1 MSSDNNMELS
11 RRKILAGMGAV
22 GAAGAA
28 AGLGTS
34 ALFSDAEEFANNQ
47 ITAGQLDLVMDWE
60 EHYSFPQIYSDFDD
74 PTVEDGND
82 LDVIRSDPADDPS
95 LNEDNYTGL
104 PIPETDA
111 DGRDPVV
118 WARNNDDPAGTGE
131 SSLELYFANTVI
143 EAFPD
148 DGNTD
153 PEGTFTF
160 LDSGDDGEK
169 LPNTSTPCNLLADVP
184 EPGLQLYNESGPDG
198 PPGGDY
204 QQPGRT
210 LNEDT
215 YDSADDEYEPLLNL
229 LDVKPGDFGEFT
241 FSTHI
246 CDNPGYLWLQMPGG
260 LTENENGLTEP
271 EETIANDSAGDGGEL
286 AENVETTLWYDDNCN
301 NRIDGDVKPLV
312 LLVVVD
318 SSQSQQDVLGDIAA
332 AGDQLADRLTND
344 AETDVYGGVIT
355 LEATGDERDALL
367 QSLSGED
374 PIAEV
379 SKYQGAFTPGGEILP
394 GPGEVGGNSPLPHA
408 LDVAREYLND
418 VVANDPFGQGI
429 PQNAQKEILF
439 LSDGAPGYG
448 VGDGGSDAGPGRG
461 ALIDN
466 DSGNIVTDSSGSDIV
481 SDYFDTLPN
490 NEVVRYPDPNTTDG
504 GTSRAETV
512 LTARDIDGNEFIA
525 GSGNTDQGPGP
536 KVDNLD
542 DQGAPS
548 DPYGTDP
555 ADISGDNDI
564 TIRGVVS
571 YDPSN
576 LTSSQQQTAEDTLL
590 AIATGSAWYNLGQNS
605 STSVADAV
613 FSDQNVTGS
622 SEEVIFR
629 GTLDELATFL
639 DPSQNGPEMLDADR
653 TTGDNDCFAA
663 GAIHC
668 FGLSWW
674 VPEDVGNE
682 IQSDSVSFDLGFYT
696 EQCRNNDNPTG
707 P

>member
-1 MSSDNNMELS
+1 MELS

-184 EPGLQLYNESGPDG
+184 EPGLQLYNESSPDG

-318 SSQSQQDVLGDIAA
+318 SSQSQEDVLGDIAA
-332 AGDQLADRLTND
+332 AGDRLADRLTND

-379 SKYQGAFTPGGEILP
+379 SKYQGEFAPGGDILP

-408 LDVAREYLND
+408 IDVAREYLND

-490 NEVVRYPDPNTTDG
+490 NEIVRYPDPNTTDG

-653 TTGDNDCFAA
+653 TTSDNDCFAA

>member
-332 AGDQLADRLTND
+332 AGDRLADRLTND

-536 KVDNLD
+536 KVDDPDN
-542 DQGAPS
+542 QGNTN
-548 DPYGTDP
+548 DTYGTDP

-576 LTSSQQQTAEDTLL
+576 LSSSQQQTAEDTLL

-639 DPSQNGPEMLDADR
+639 DPGQNGPEMLDADR